1 MQREALL
8 ERVVDERELVRTASR
23 TPEVCRVRVDEKAEA
38 IRRVP
43 LFSGLSRKELA
54 LIDRHADQVSVGPR
68 RVLAR
73 QDRYGWEFLV
83 VTRGR
88 VRAECGG
95 RTIGHLGPGDFL
107 GESACLRSRPHAAT
121 YVTETPVE
129 LLAFPLR
136 SLWHLLDRIPELAR
150 RMLVSLSERR
160 D

>member
-1 MQREALL
+1 MQRQALL
-8 ERVVDERELVRTASR
+8 ERVVDGRELVRTASR
-23 TPEVCRVRVDEKAEA
+23 SPEVRRVRVDEKAAA
-38 IRRVP
+38 ILRVP
-43 LFSGLSRKELA
+43 LFYGLSRKELA
-54 LIDRHADQVSVGPR
+54 LIDRHADQVSVGPS

-83 VTRGR
+83 VVRGR
-88 VRAECGG
+88 VRVECSG
-95 RTIGHLGPGDFL
+95 RTIGYLGSGEFL
-107 GESACLRSRPHAAT
+107 GESACLGGRPHAAT

-129 LLAFPLR
+129 LLAFPMR